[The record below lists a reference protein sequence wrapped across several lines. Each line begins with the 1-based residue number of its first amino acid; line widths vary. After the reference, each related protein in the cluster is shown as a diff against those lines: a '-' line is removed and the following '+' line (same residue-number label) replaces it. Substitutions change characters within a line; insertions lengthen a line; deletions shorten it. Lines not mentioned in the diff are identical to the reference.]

1 MIPAACLPA
10 RSELPDRGAP
20 LWSAVLDHSACRN
33 FNRAS
38 VGYNRSVTMTGSR
51 SFEGLLDSE
60 TSGMADSCFSAFA
73 VVGIQR
79 FVRPCA
85 SQLLFSHW
93 PKSIRAF
100 HRIAA
105 RPDLNRRI
113 ASGLFNSQFWYS
125 VQG

>member
-1 MIPAACLPA
+1 
-10 RSELPDRGAP
+10 
-20 LWSAVLDHSACRN
+20 
-33 FNRAS
+33 
-38 VGYNRSVTMTGSR
+38 MTGSR

-93 PKSIRAF
+93 PKSIWAF
-100 HRIAA
+100 HFELQ
-105 RPDLNRRI
+105 PDLTQTGGLHL
-113 ASGLFNSQFWYS
+113 GLFNSQFHVAQRSGLTHPDAIELFAEVEGYILRGDAS
-125 VQG
+125 HLFDVV

>member
-1 MIPAACLPA
+1 M
-10 RSELPDRGAP
+10 
-20 LWSAVLDHSACRN
+20 LDHSACRN

-79 FVRPCA
+79 FVRLQCA

-93 PKSIRAF
+93 PKSIWAF
-100 HRIAA
+100 HFELQ
-105 RPDLNRRI
+105 PDLTQTGGLHL
-113 ASGLFNSQFWYS
+113 GLFNSQFHVAQRLGRRIRTRLS
-125 VQG
+125 SFAEVEEAS